1 MAGSRKRT
9 NGTGAVYQDK
19 TTGQW
24 VGEAFV
30 DGKRRRV
37 KARTKVDASKRIV
50 DLLRDA
56 DQGVAAVDGNATVS
70 TLLDLWRERVLP
82 NRDLSPSSLDN
93 YDRALRMLGHE
104 FGRVRLRS
112 LDVDRIEHGLDRL
125 ATGTVGPSRGKPLS
139 RRSLKLFRSTFAQ
152 VLDFGVRRKLIP
164 GNPARTAELT
174 PTAAKGK
181 PRRSLTADEAE
192 TLWAALEG
200 ERLGNLFRLMLVT
213 GLRPGEALGLAWDA
227 VDLDAGLLH
236 VRRAVRR
243 EHGRAVL
250 VDEVKTS
257 GSWRTIGL
265 PEPAVEVLRAQRRA
279 VAELKLAAR
288 VWAMVDAE
296 LVFPTSQGTP
306 WDLAN
311 ARDELTRICAD
322 AGIGRITPHELRHS
336 CASILN
342 DRGVPLELI
351 ADLLGHVDTTML
363 ARTYR
368 HRLRPSADAAVEVMG
383 DMFGSR
389 SS

>member
-1 MAGSRKRT
+1 MAKRT
-9 NGTGAVYQDK
+9 NGTGSVYKDIAS
-19 TTGQW
+19 GQW
-24 VGEAFV
+24 IGEAVV

-50 DLLRDA
+50 ALINDA
-56 DQGVAAVDGNATVS
+56 DSGLATADGNATVAQ
-70 TLLDLWRERVLP
+70 LLDLWRERVMP
-82 NRDLSPSSLDN
+82 NRDLSPSSIDN

-104 FGRVRLRS
+104 FGKVRLRS
-112 LDVDRIEHGLDRL
+112 LDVERIEQGLDRL
-125 ATGTVGPSRGKPLS
+125 ATGTIGPSRGKPLS
-139 RRSLKLFRSTFAQ
+139 RRSLKLFRSTLVQ
-152 VLDFGVRRKLIP
+152 VLDLGVRRKLIP
-164 GNPARTAELT
+164 GNPARIAEIT
-174 PTAAKGK
+174 PTATKSR
-181 PRRSLTADEAE
+181 PRRSLTGDEAE
-192 TLWAALEG
+192 TLWAAVEH

-213 GLRPGEALGLAWDA
+213 GLRPGEALGLSWDA

-265 PEPAVEVLRAQRRA
+265 PEPAVDVLRAQRRA
-279 VAELKLAAR
+279 VAEMKLAAR
-288 VWAMVDAE
+288 VWAKADAD

-306 WDLAN
+306 WDIAN
-311 ARDELTRICAD
+311 AREELTRICAE
-322 AGIGRITPHELRHS
+322 AGIERITPHELRHS

-368 HRLRPSADAAVEVMG
+368 HRLRPSADAAVKVMG
-383 DMFGSR
+383 DMFGAR
-389 SS
+389 NGA